1 MNIATLAGHLA
12 FGLIAFSF
20 LVKDIFWL
28 RIVSIIASLF
38 SVFYNYVIPLE
49 PMWLAI
55 NWNFIFIGVNLFH
68 IGVILYEKRAVK
80 MDAKNEELYSTLFKD
95 MTPVEYLKI
104 SRAAQWETLKPNM
117 RVITQGMP
125 VPDLYL
131 IYNGTVDVLVD
142 NELIAELRDGEFV
155 GEMSFLTEKV
165 ATATC
170 KVRHETQCLV
180 WKQREFKELLK
191 RNPSLYFTIQSV
203 LSAQVSDK
211 LVSSTKK

>member
-1 MNIATLAGHLA
+1 MNIGDLTGHLA
-12 FGLIAFSF
+12 FSLIALSF

-28 RIVSIIASLF
+28 RLMSITASCF
-38 SVFYNYVIPLE
+38 SIFYNYFIPAE
-49 PMWLAI
+49 PMVIAI
-55 NWNFIFIGVNLFH
+55 FWNGVFIAVNLYH
-68 IGVILYEKRAVK
+68 IAIILYEKREVK
-80 MDAKNEELYSTLFKD
+80 MNDKNQELYDTLFKE

-104 SRAAQWETLKPNM
+104 SRAAKWELVKSGQ
-117 RVITQGMP
+117 RIITQGMP

-142 NELIAELRDGEFV
+142 NEQIAELKDGEFV

-170 KVRHETQCLV
+170 KVKYDAQCLV
-180 WKQREFKELLK
+180 WKQKEFKELLK

-211 LVSSTKK
+211 LVSSSKK

>member
-12 FGLIAFSF
+12 FGLIGFSF

-28 RIVSIIASLF
+28 RMVSIAASLF
-38 SVFYNYVIPLE
+38 SVFYNYTIPAE

-55 NWNFIFIGVNLFH
+55 NWNFIFIAVNAYH

-80 MDAKNEELYSTLFKD
+80 MDSKNEELYQTLFSE
-95 MTPVEYLKI
+95 MTPVEYLKV
-104 SRAAQWETLKPNM
+104 SRAAKWETVKSGERL
-117 RVITQGMP
+117 ITQGMP

-142 NELIAELRDGEFV
+142 NSTIAQLKDGEFV

-170 KVRHETQCLV
+170 KVKYDAICLV

>member
-1 MNIATLAGHLA
+1 MNVGDLTGHLA

-28 RIVSIIASLF
+28 RVMSITASCF
-38 SVFYNYVIPLE
+38 SIFYNYFIPTE
-49 PMWLAI
+49 PMIIAI
-55 NWNFIFIGVNLFH
+55 FWNGIFIALNFYHVA
-68 IGVILYEKRAVK
+68 IILYEKRTVK
-80 MDAKNEELYSTLFKD
+80 MDDKNEELYSTLFKD

-104 SRAAQWETLKPNM
+104 SRAAQWETLK
-117 RVITQGMP
+117 RGERIITQGMP

-131 IYNGTVDVLVD
+131 IYNGTVDVQV
-142 NELIAELRDGEFV
+142 NNKNIAELRDGEFV

-170 KVRHETQCLV
+170 KVKHETQCLV
-180 WKQREFKELLK
+180 WKQRDFKELLK

>member
-28 RIVSIIASLF
+28 RLLSIAASLF
-38 SVFYNYVIPLE
+38 SVFYNYTIPIE

-55 NWNFIFIGVNLFH
+55 NWNFIFIAVNLYH
-68 IGVILYEKRAVK
+68 IAIILYEKREVK
-80 MDAKNEELYSTLFKD
+80 MDDKNQELYDTLFSE

-104 SRAAQWETLKPNM
+104 SRAAKWEMVKAGQ
-117 RVITQGMP
+117 RIITQGMP

-142 NELIAELRDGEFV
+142 NEQIAQLKDGEFV

-170 KVRHETQCLV
+170 KVKYDAQCLV

-211 LVSSTKK
+211 LVISSKK

>member
-28 RIVSIIASLF
+28 RLLSIAASLF
-38 SVFYNYVIPLE
+38 SVFYNYTIPIE

-55 NWNFIFIGVNLFH
+55 NWNFIFIAVNLYH
-68 IGVILYEKRAVK
+68 IAIILYEKREVK
-80 MDAKNEELYSTLFKD
+80 MDDKNQELYDTLFSE

-104 SRAAQWETLKPNM
+104 SRAAKWEMVKAGQ
-117 RVITQGMP
+117 RIITQGMP

-142 NELIAELRDGEFV
+142 NGQIAQLKDGEFV

-170 KVRHETQCLV
+170 KVKYDAQCLV

-211 LVSSTKK
+211 LVISSKK

>member
-1 MNIATLAGHLA
+1 MDIGILAGHLA

-28 RIVSIIASLF
+28 RILSIAASLF
-38 SVFYNYVIPLE
+38 SVFYNYFIPINPL
-49 PMWLAI
+49 WLAI
-55 NWNFIFIGVNLFH
+55 NWNFIFVIVNVYH
-68 IGVILYEKRAVK
+68 IAIILYEKREVK
-80 MDAKNEELYSTLFKD
+80 MDSKNEELYQTLFKE

-104 SRAAQWETLKPNM
+104 SRAAEWETVKPGKE
-117 RVITQGMP
+117 IISQDSP

-131 IYNGTVDVLVD
+131 IYNGTVDVEVD
-142 NELIAELRDGEFV
+142 GKKIAELRDGEFV

-170 KVRHETQCLV
+170 RVKHQAQCLV
-180 WKQREFKELLK
+180 WKQKEFKELLK

-211 LVSSTKK
+211 LVSSSKK

>member
-1 MNIATLAGHLA
+1 LRLVSILASA
-12 FGLIAFSF
+12 FGMA
-20 LVKDIFWL
+20 
-28 RIVSIIASLF
+28 
-38 SVFYNYVIPLE
+38 YNYFIPAE

-55 NWNFIFIGVNLFH
+55 NWNFIFIVVNAYH

-80 MDAKNEELYSTLFKD
+80 MDSKNEELYQTLFSE
-95 MTPVEYLKI
+95 MTPVEYLKV
-104 SRAAQWETLKPNM
+104 SRAAKWETVKAGERL
-117 RVITQGMP
+117 ITQGMP

-142 NELIAELRDGEFV
+142 NDPIAQLKDGEFV

-170 KVRHETQCLV
+170 KVKYDAICLV

>member
-12 FGLIAFSF
+12 FGLIGFSF

-28 RIVSIIASLF
+28 RMVSIAASLF
-38 SVFYNYVIPLE
+38 SVFYNYTIPAE

-55 NWNFIFIGVNLFH
+55 NWNFIFIVVNAYH

-80 MDAKNEELYSTLFKD
+80 MDSKNEELYQTLFSE
-95 MTPVEYLKI
+95 MTPVEYLKV
-104 SRAAQWETLKPNM
+104 SRAAKWETVKAGERL
-117 RVITQGMP
+117 ITQGMP

-142 NELIAELRDGEFV
+142 NDPIAQLKDGEFV

-170 KVRHETQCLV
+170 KVKYDAICLV

-211 LVSSTKK
+211 LVSSTRK

>member
-12 FGLIAFSF
+12 FGLIGFSF

-28 RIVSIIASLF
+28 RMVSIAASLF
-38 SVFYNYVIPLE
+38 SVFYNYTIPAE

-55 NWNFIFIGVNLFH
+55 NWNFIFIVVNAYH

-80 MDAKNEELYSTLFKD
+80 MDSKNEELYQTLFSE
-95 MTPVEYLKI
+95 MTPVEYLKV
-104 SRAAQWETLKPNM
+104 SRAAKWETVKAGERL
-117 RVITQGMP
+117 ITQGMP

-142 NELIAELRDGEFV
+142 NDPIAQLKDGEFV

-170 KVRHETQCLV
+170 KVKYDAICLV

-203 LSAQVSDK
+203 SSAQVSDK
-211 LVSSTKK
+211 LVSSTRK

>member
-12 FGLIAFSF
+12 FGLIGFSF

-28 RIVSIIASLF
+28 RIVSIAASLF
-38 SVFYNYVIPLE
+38 SVFYNYLIPLE

-55 NWNFIFIGVNLFH
+55 NWNFIFIGVNLYH
-68 IGVILYEKRAVK
+68 IAVILYEKREVK
-80 MDAKNEELYSTLFKD
+80 MDDKNQELYDTLFSE

-104 SRAAQWETLKPNM
+104 SRAAKWETVRAGQRL
-117 RVITQGMP
+117 ITQGMP

-131 IYNGTVDVLVD
+131 IYNGTVDVIVD
-142 NELIAELRDGEFV
+142 NEPIAQLKDGEFV

-170 KVRHETQCLV
+170 KVKYDTICLV

>member
-28 RIVSIIASLF
+28 RILSILASLF
-38 SVFYNYVIPLE
+38 SVFYNYTIPTE

-55 NWNFIFIGVNLFH
+55 NWNFIFIAVNIYR
-68 IGVILYEKRAVK
+68 IGVILYEKREVK
-80 MDAKNEELYSTLFKD
+80 MDDKDQELYDTLFKE

-104 SRAAQWETLKPNM
+104 SRAAKWELVKSGQ
-117 RVITQGMP
+117 RIITQGMP

-131 IYNGTVDVLVD
+131 IYNGTVDVIID
-142 NELIAELRDGEFV
+142 DEYIAELKDGEFV

-170 KVRHETQCLV
+170 KVKYDAQCLV
-180 WKQREFKELLK
+180 WKQKEFKELLK

>member
-28 RIVSIIASLF
+28 RIVSILASLF
-38 SVFYNYVIPLE
+38 SVFYNYLIPLE

-55 NWNFIFIGVNLFH
+55 NWNFIFIAVNLYH
-68 IGVILYEKRAVK
+68 IAIILYEKREVK
-80 MDAKNEELYSTLFKD
+80 MDDKNQELYDTLFKE

-104 SRAAQWETLKPNM
+104 SRAAKWEMVKAGE
-117 RVITQGMP
+117 RIITQGMP

-131 IYNGTVDVLVD
+131 IYNGTVDVVVD
-142 NELIAELRDGEFV
+142 NEQIAELKDGEFV

-170 KVRHETQCLV
+170 KVRYDAQCLV
-180 WKQREFKELLK
+180 WKQKEFKELLK

-211 LVSSTKK
+211 LVSSSKK

>member
-28 RIVSIIASLF
+28 RIVSIAASLF
-38 SVFYNYVIPLE
+38 SVFYNFYIPVE

-55 NWNFIFIGVNLFH
+55 NWNFIFIAVNLYH
-68 IGVILYEKRAVK
+68 IAVILYEKREVK
-80 MDAKNEELYSTLFKD
+80 MDDKNQELYDTLFKE

-104 SRAAQWETLKPNM
+104 SRAAKWELVKSGQ
-117 RVITQGMP
+117 RIITQGMP

-131 IYNGTVDVLVD
+131 IYNGTVDVIVD
-142 NELIAELRDGEFV
+142 NEQIAELKDGEFV

-170 KVRHETQCLV
+170 KVKYDAQCLV
-180 WKQREFKELLK
+180 WKQKEFKELLK

-211 LVSSTKK
+211 LVSSSKK